1 MNISRYRTYPNQ
13 KSSGTSGSVQEK
25 VVENL
30 SSQITSSNLTTLTI
44 LRAPSSGGVQL
55 SLNGQILVEGSSE
68 DYVLN
73 NTTITFIRTDIE
85 VGDSLVVSYI
95 VTN

>member
-1 MNISRYRTYPNQ
+1 MNVSKYRKYPNQ
-13 KSSGTSGSVQEK
+13 KQSLSSGSVEEK

-30 SSQITSSNLTTLTI
+30 SSQISSSNTTILTI
-44 LRAPSSGGVQL
+44 SRTPSSGGVQL
-55 SLNGQILVEGSSE
+55 SLNGQILVEGSSG
-68 DYVLN
+68 DYTFN
-73 NTTITFIRTDIE
+73 NKTITFVRTDIE

>member
-1 MNISRYRTYPNQ
+1 MNVSKYRKYPNQ
-13 KSSGTSGSVQEK
+13 KSLTTSGSVEQR

-30 SSQITSSNLTTLTI
+30 SSQINSSNTTILTI
-44 LRAPSSGGVQL
+44 SRTPSSGGVQL

-68 DYVLN
+68 DYIFN
-73 NTTITFIRTDIE
+73 NKTITFVRTDIE